1 MGGIR
6 GKVSTKLVPD
16 TLGVPLVC
24 PSGPEQLQCN
34 RQVGE
39 GEVVWGLS
47 PAFPASKAKPPFGPY
62 GPYGLARFACGF
74 ACE

>member
-1 MGGIR
+1 MAAMEGGMGGIR

-39 GEVVWGLS
+39 GEVVWG
-47 PAFPASKAKPPFGPY
+47 
-62 GPYGLARFACGF
+62 
-74 ACE
+74 